1 MKNAPISRP
10 LSAAKGTLATIALF
24 VSSVASTAVAFA
36 GAKAPDTVQSI
47 VTLEHELGAALSR
60 VDLPL
65 IDKMWAPDLLY
76 ISPGGAVLDKT
87 QRMAAMAASKTA
99 PSVASSVDDV
109 QVRVYGNTAV
119 AIVKTTWRGTRDGKA
134 FTDSFIATHVWVK
147 SAPGWRLAGA
157 QVTPIAA
164 K

>member
-1 MKNAPISRP
+1 MKQNPTRLARLAIIFVSLGLPAMGAY
-10 LSAAKGTLATIALF
+10 AAKPKTDVAADI
-24 VSSVASTAVAFA
+24 VS
-36 GAKAPDTVQSI
+36 
-47 VTLEHELGAALSR
+47 LERDLGAALSR

-87 QRMAAMAASKTA
+87 QRMAAMAASKA
-99 PSVASSVDDV
+99 GPSVVSSVDDV

-119 AIVKTTWRGTRDGKA
+119 AIVKTSWRGTRDGKA

-164 K
+164 R